1 MKTSQRFTVKTSSH
15 SELISI
21 TSQVAKGVRDL
32 SMTNGIIHVF
42 VMHTT
47 CGLTINENADPAV
60 VHDLL
65 YRLESLAPWK
75 SSRDRH
81 SEGNSAAHLK
91 SSILGSSLSIPVEN
105 GNLVLGTWQG
115 IFFGEFDGP
124 RTRTVHLT
132 AIHLP
137 TDMS

>member
-1 MKTSQRFTVKTSSH
+1 METNTRFTVKTRSH
-15 SELISI
+15 AELVSI
-21 TSQVAKGVRDL
+21 TSQVSNGVHELNL
-32 SMTNGIIHVF
+32 SNGIIHVY
-42 VMHTT
+42 VLHTT

-65 YRLESLAPWK
+65 YRLEDLAPW
-75 SSRDRH
+75 SSSKDRH
-81 SEGNSAAHLK
+81 MEGNSAAHLK
-91 SSILGSSLSIPVEN
+91 SSLLGSSVTVPVSN

-132 AIHLP
+132 ALHSAP
-137 TDMS
+137 